1 MGVYMLK
8 VDTVLGLFKINN
20 VPKNNVQTSTV
31 FHEVN
36 FQSNIELIITVEK
49 NSSDHCIVHILQFAP
64 SWSSV
69 A

>member
-1 MGVYMLK
+1 MLK
-8 VDTVLGLFKINN
+8 VDTVLGLIKINN
-20 VPKNNVQTSTV
+20 VPNVQTTSTI

-36 FQSNIELIITVEK
+36 FQSKIELIITIEK
-49 NSSDHCIVHILQFAP
+49 NSSDHGIVHIPQFAP